1 MRFVSMSN
9 IVRVCDS
16 MCECAVI
23 LSKKETRCIRVF
35 QNMNVC
41 VYIYIHTYICIYTE
55 RDLFFRNWFIRQ

>member
-1 MRFVSMSN
+1 MSN

-23 LSKKETRCIRVF
+23 LSKKETPCIRVF

-41 VYIYIHTYICIYTE
+41 VCVYIYIHIYVYIQKEIYCLE
-55 RDLFFRNWFIRQ
+55 IGS